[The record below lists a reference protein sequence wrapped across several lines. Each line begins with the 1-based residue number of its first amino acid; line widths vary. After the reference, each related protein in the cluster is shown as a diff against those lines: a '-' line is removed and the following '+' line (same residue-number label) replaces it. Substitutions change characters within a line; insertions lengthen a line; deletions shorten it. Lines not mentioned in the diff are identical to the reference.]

1 MANLQVKGVD
11 DDFYEALKL
20 LAKEK
25 GRSLSQQVLIML
37 KEYLAK
43 EKKLSKAKTPGALLL
58 ELAGSWEDERPAEA
72 IIKELK
78 ASRKPSKKFEK
89 GLNVSS

>member
-1 MANLQVKGVD
+1 MANLQVKGID

-58 ELAGSWEDERPAEA
+58 ELAGSWEDERSAEA
-72 IIKELK
+72 IIEDLK
-78 ASRKPSKKFEK
+78 TSRKPSRKFEK

>member
-1 MANLQVKGVD
+1 MANLLQVKGVD

-43 EKKLSKAKTPGALLL
+43 EKKLSKAKTPGVLLL
-58 ELAGSWEDERPAEA
+58 ELAGSWEDERPAV
-72 IIKELK
+72 L
-78 ASRKPSKKFEK
+78 
-89 GLNVSS
+89 

>member
-1 MANLQVKGVD
+1 MANLQVKGID

-37 KEYLAK
+37 KEYIAK
-43 EKKLSKAKTPGALLL
+43 EKKLSRTKTPGALLL
-58 ELAGSWEDERPAEA
+58 ELAGSWEDERSADA
-72 IIKELK
+72 IIEELRG
-78 ASRKPSKKFEK
+78 ARKPSRKFKK